1 MVNELEAIG
10 LELRETRERLGL
22 TLEEIER
29 ATRIRAH
36 HLERIEAGDM
46 AALPSRVQARG
57 FLHNYAEFLGL
68 DSDEILLR
76 YAEAL
81 RARRPRRISPDGLLG
96 AEKRPSV
103 RVRSRLPR
111 WLSADLFIAAGVV
124 LAITALFVWGI
135 GRVMSSSRQQVESVA
150 EGLSTSTPIEASTA
164 EGTEPPVALA
174 PGLTSPPEPTLVET
188 EGSVPEGTIEPAAP
202 VNLRI
207 QAVARAW
214 LEVIVDGEVRFRGR
228 VDPGQELVFQ
238 GESLIEMRTGNAAA
252 LRVSYNAGEPAS
264 MGERNQVLIRL
275 WDAQGAISPT
285 PTISPTASA
294 TSPATPS
301 RTPTVTPMMTGTSE
315 PGG

>member
-1 MVNELEAIG
+1 MVKELEAIG
-10 LELRETRERLGL
+10 LELRQTRERLGL
-22 TLEEIER
+22 TLDEIER

-68 DSDEILLR
+68 DSDEVLLR

-81 RARRPRRISPDGLLG
+81 RAGRPRRISPDGLLG

-103 RVRSRLPR
+103 RVRSKLPR
-111 WLSADLFIAAGVV
+111 WLSVDLFIAAGVV
-124 LAITALFVWGI
+124 LAIVALFVWGI
-135 GRVMSSSRQQVESVA
+135 GRVMSSSRQQVENVA
-150 EGLSTSTPIEASTA
+150 EGLATSTPIGASTA
-164 EGTEPPVALA
+164 EGTEPPLALA
-174 PGLTSPPEPTLVET
+174 PGPASPAEPTSVET
-188 EGSVPEGTIEPAAP
+188 EGPAPEVTIEPASP

-214 LEVIVDGEVRFRGR
+214 LEVIVDGEIRFRGR
-228 VDPGQELVFQ
+228 VDPGQQLVFQ
-238 GESLIEMRTGNAAA
+238 GESLIELRTGNAAA
-252 LRVSYNAGEPAS
+252 LRVSYNGGEPAS
-264 MGERNQVLIRL
+264 MGERNQVLIQL
-275 WDAQGAISPT
+275 WDAQSAISPT
-285 PTISPTASA
+285 PTISPTPSA

-301 RTPTVTPMMTGTSE
+301 LTATTTPTMTSTPE